1 MQPPRGVNA
10 YRRPWRQSRSASG
23 TAVKLKYCYHEQAGQ
38 VAADAAQDGPSPA
51 ALIQAAGYP
60 RFTLDRISEAPDTE
74 TNELKVFIKA

>member
-1 MQPPRGVNA
+1 
-10 YRRPWRQSRSASG
+10 
-23 TAVKLKYCYHEQAGQ
+23 VKLKYCYHDQAGQ

-60 RFTLDRISEAPDTE
+60 RFTLDRISEAPDTFGAAAE